1 MYFFSLWAVMDY
13 EVVWEDLF
21 GKSNANF
28 ELEMQYRYHYM
39 LHTHSQFKCAFGFI
53 KMFEKSFLIPLFQ
66 PYLPNES
73 YL

>member
-39 LHTHSQFKCAFGFI
+39 LQCNIDIVYSSNIAF
-53 KMFEKSFLIPLFQ
+53 
-66 PYLPNES
+66 
-73 YL
+73 